1 MGFFFSGDDS
11 DPEYVI
17 TAEADQINRQLYAQY
32 PPKDVLDRAVVMQY
46 FDQENNQKINQ
57 MWVNVRCFNLASLTW
72 QDWTKIGAG
81 VVIVLAAV
89 VVFKKRDDLFRKK
102 I

>member
-1 MGFFFSGDDS
+1 
-11 DPEYVI
+11 
-17 TAEADQINRQLYAQY
+17 
-32 PPKDVLDRAVVMQY
+32 MQY

-89 VVFKKRDDLFRKK
+89 VVFKEERRSFPKENIESQADPHAG
-102 I
+102 

>member
-1 MGFFFSGDDS
+1 MTNES
-11 DPEYVI
+11 DFQLSSYDYELPEERI
-17 TAEADQINRQLYAQY
+17 AQY
-32 PPKDVLDRAVVMQY
+32 PPKDVLERAVVMQY

-89 VVFKKRDDLFRKK
+89 VVFKKRDDLFRQK